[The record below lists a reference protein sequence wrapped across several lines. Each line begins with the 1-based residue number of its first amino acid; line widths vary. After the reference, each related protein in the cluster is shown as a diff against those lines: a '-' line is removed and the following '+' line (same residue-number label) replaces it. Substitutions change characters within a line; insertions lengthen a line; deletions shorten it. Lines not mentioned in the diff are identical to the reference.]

1 MRGDQGSDYQHW
13 YSSSMPVGVLALAA
27 VLALL
32 MGSCNLPGARATA
45 EPKGLDTQPAQD
57 LSLLATLTQQALEE
71 GDTAPT
77 AAPTATPIPSETPPP
92 PTQSSENLPS
102 APTEIKF
109 RGGGTLAYL
118 KGDIAAGE
126 QLRWTFG
133 AASGQT
139 LIAGVSSNDVDVYFE
154 IKGLDDGTVLVPFS
168 DQASSATLR
177 LPSTQDYQI
186 TLASPTDNVYFLS
199 VEIPA
204 DLTITAG
211 GGPVSVNGYV
221 DVLGAFYP
229 DALTRV
235 RYLLYLEEGT
245 TLDVQLQSQDLDRLS
260 LALSGKSDGV
270 PYLRY
275 VVKTSGID
283 RMPITV
289 SQGYYLDVY
298 DVSSQSAAYTL
309 TIEVTE

>member
-1 MRGDQGSDYQHW
+1 MKKFTQDLSQLGRTRIGT
-13 YSSSMPVGVLALAA
+13 
-27 VLALL
+27 ALL
-32 MGSCNLPGARATA
+32 LSVLLLSSLLGGCNLPSGGSSS
-45 EPKGLDTQPAQD
+45 EPKGPEAQPTQD
-57 LSLLATLTQQALEE
+57 LSLLATLTQQALEDE
-71 GDTAPT
+71 GTAPT
-77 AAPTATPIPSETPPP
+77 AAPTATPIPSETPLP

-109 RGGGTLAYL
+109 RAGGTLAYL

-126 QLRWTFG
+126 QLAWTFG
-133 AASGQT
+133 AAAGQT

-168 DQASSATLR
+168 DRSASATLR

-186 TLASPTDNVYFLS
+186 TLASPSDNVYFLS

-204 DLTITAG
+204 DLTVTAG
-211 GGPVSVNGYV
+211 AGPVSLDGYV
-221 DVLGAFYP
+221 DVLGGFYP

-245 TLDVQLQSQDLDRLS
+245 MLDVELESQDLDLLT
-260 LALSGKSDGV
+260 LALSGKTDGV

-275 VVKTSGID
+275 VVKTTGID
-283 RMPITV
+283 KMPITV

-298 DVSSQSAAYTL
+298 DMSATSAEYTL
-309 TIEVTE
+309 VIEVTE